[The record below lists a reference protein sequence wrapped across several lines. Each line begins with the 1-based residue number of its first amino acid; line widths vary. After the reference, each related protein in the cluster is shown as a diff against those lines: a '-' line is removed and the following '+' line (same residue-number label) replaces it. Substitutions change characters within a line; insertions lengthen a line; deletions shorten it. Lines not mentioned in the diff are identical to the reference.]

1 MTTRVGVGQSADAD
15 SWTAGQMA
23 ARNAMQSASLERID
37 LALVFATAKHRPA
50 PLRDAIRDVIGPEPR
65 IVGGNAVGIITND
78 SLGYDGTEVGVALF
92 SSDSVHFQT
101 SIAGDLAGNEED
113 TGERLG
119 RQLDLTALS
128 SDSSL
133 LLFYDTVNLTEEQ
146 VRLNM
151 ATPLIEGL
159 SRHVD
164 HWPNMAGMGLLG
176 DMQLQPTWQLF
187 DDLVEQ
193 QSAIAVQINGDLRM
207 DTAIMHGCRPA
218 GDYHTITRTDGPVVL
233 EIDDR
238 PALDVIGELL
248 GTDSTIGWDD
258 YAFFVTLGVNKG
270 DRFGAFREED
280 YANRMCIG
288 VDEERRG
295 LIMFEND
302 LRPGSEVQLM
312 RRSLDVN
319 YVGRRTRDMLSTL
332 GSRRPVFAFYI
343 DCAGRAGAYCGL
355 DEEDAAEVQQALPAD
370 VPLLGVYSGV
380 EIARVAGDVQALD
393 WTGVLCLFS
402 EPCSSA

>member
-1 MTTRVGVGQSADAD
+1 MTTRVGVGQSVD
-15 SWTAGQMA
+15 SDSFNAGLMA
-23 ARNAMQSASLERID
+23 ARNAMQSASLEQID
-37 LALVFATAKHRPA
+37 LALVFATAKHRPT
-50 PLRDAIRDVIGPEPR
+50 PLRDAIREVIGPRAR
-65 IVGGNAVGIITND
+65 IVGGNAVGIVTNN
-78 SLGYDGTEVGVALF
+78 SLGYDGTEVGVALV
-92 SSDSVHFQT
+92 SSDTARFQT
-101 SIAGDLAGNEED
+101 YIARDLANNEVD

-119 RQLDLTALS
+119 RQLRLDES
-128 SDSSL
+128 SSVSGL
-133 LLFYDTVNLTEEQ
+133 LMFYDTVNLTEDR

-151 ATPLIEGL
+151 ATPLIEGM
-159 SRHVD
+159 SRQIS
-164 HWPNMAGMGLLG
+164 HWPDTAGMGLLG

-187 DDLVEQ
+187 DDLIEQ
-193 QSAIAVQINGDLRM
+193 QSAMAVEVSGNLRM
-207 DTAIMHGCRPA
+207 DTVIMHGCRPA

-233 EIDDR
+233 EIDHR

-248 GTDSTIGWDD
+248 GTDSTLRWED

-302 LRPGSEVQLM
+302 LRPGSDVQLM
-312 RRSLDVN
+312 RRSLDVE
-319 YVGRRTRDMLSTL
+319 YVGHRTRDMLSKL
-332 GSRRPVFAFYI
+332 EGRKPVFAFYI

-355 DEEDAAEVQQALPAD
+355 DEEDAAEVQKALPVE

-380 EIARVAGDVQALD
+380 EIAKVAGDVQALD

-402 EPCSSA
+402 EA